1 MYYIK
6 VSSSLFVLI
15 LPCLTFQAC
24 TTCSKTFS
32 NASALAKHRL
42 THSEE
47 RKYHCNQ
54 CSKAF
59 KRQDHL
65 NGHLLTHRDGGDYYD
80 NNPLI
85 SSPNYAGPFGE
96 N

>member
-1 MYYIK
+1 MLDIIVCKRKIFRKYDD
-6 VSSSLFVLI
+6 FFLI
-15 LPCLTFQAC
+15 FQAC

-65 NGHLLTHRDGGDYYD
+65 NGHLLTHRED
-80 NNPLI
+80 
-85 SSPNYAGPFGE
+85 FGIVFLFLH
-96 N
+96 NTDQ